1 MGLLEQQAMADKVCV
16 EHHLHLKYFLH
27 AQRLQETM
35 KVFPRRDACPEPS
48 GTLLR
53 DNEDEKRTSVSG

>member
-1 MGLLEQQAMADKVCV
+1 MGLMEQQAMADEVCV

-35 KVFPRRDACPEPS
+35 KVFPRGYACTELH
-48 GTLLR
+48 GALLR
-53 DNEDEKRTSVSG
+53 DNEDEKRCPVSG